1 MTRDGPAALKS
12 ARRTDRDA
20 ATRGG
25 RRAVERAQLV
35 ADRVGV
41 QQRLRGVLA
50 RAVARVDERLFAG
63 AGALLHGAGAR
74 VAQHRHVAEGLR
86 KHAGAATEESCVIF
100 LVFFGVCGAVLLFV
114 ELFVLFW

>member
-1 MTRDGPAALKS
+1 MRAAQTETRQKGA
-12 ARRTDRDA
+12 
-20 ATRGG
+20 G
-25 RRAVERAQLV
+25 RAVERAQLV

-50 RAVARVDERLFAG
+50 RAVARVDERLLAG

-86 KHAGAATEESCVIF
+86 QTRRRSDGRERCY
-100 LVFFGVCGAVLLFV
+100 VCMILFV
-114 ELFVLFW
+114 ELFYRLWSCLRYFGNACRGPR